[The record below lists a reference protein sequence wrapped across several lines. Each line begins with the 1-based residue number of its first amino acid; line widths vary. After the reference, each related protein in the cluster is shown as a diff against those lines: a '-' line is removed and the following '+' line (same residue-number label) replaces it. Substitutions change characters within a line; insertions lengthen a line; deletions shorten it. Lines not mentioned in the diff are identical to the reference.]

1 MTFLNDE
8 PFLPEPSNTPQPD
21 KGNFSERDLDKGK
34 FFTLLRMTPISL
46 ELVHDLKDAAAAYEV
61 SIRAVSDKVPGA
73 VNATLN
79 RYGDLTRAEGALVAY
94 MAQLMDLAKHPELEK
109 RRTKQV
115 RYE

>member
-1 MTFLNDE
+1 MAIFDDK
-8 PFLPEPSNTPQPD
+8 PFLPEPSGNQPPD
-21 KGNFSERDLDKGK
+21 KRNFSERDLDKGN
-34 FFTLLRMTPISL
+34 FFTLLRMTPVSL
-46 ELVHDLKDAAAAYEV
+46 DLIHALKDAAAAYEV

-73 VNATLN
+73 VTSVLE